1 MTNGLARAAVRFRP
15 ASFVGSAVALL
26 FASAIITACGVLLQT
41 GVTAAS
47 APARYAGTPVVVAAD
62 PYVRMTHTVGEEQVT
77 VQAPLPERARVDSR
91 LAARIA
97 ARPGV
102 AAAVADIGFPVQP
115 AGSAVSSLP
124 PLTGRGY
131 ASATIPAPGA
141 HALATGRP
149 PEAGQVVLDEA
160 TVHAARLAVG
170 DRIVLTAP
178 GGSGTYR
185 IAGVAPARAGAA
197 TVWFADRDADRLS
210 GHPGRADAIAVHARA
225 GVTGEELA
233 RQVRAAVGDEAKVLT
248 GDARGLAE
256 QPGLAGG
263 KEALTA
269 LGASFGGV
277 AAMTAVFVVVST
289 VGLAV
294 GQRAREFALLRAV
307 GATPSQIRRTVA
319 TEAAVVAPVAGLL
332 GVPAGLVLARWW
344 FDELVS
350 RGAVP
355 EAVRLNTGVL
365 PMVVAVAVTVL
376 AALIAGYLAARRPAR
391 LRPCE
396 AFGEAVLEPRR
407 TGRLRVVSG
416 LALLAG
422 GTALALAAS
431 GLDGAQAADTA
442 LGVVLCLLVAVAL
455 LGPPLTRFFVT
466 VLGLPLRARGGAS
479 ASLAADNARANARRM
494 ASATVPI
501 AMVVAFCGTL
511 LFLQTTIAHVSTHQV
526 RTGIV
531 ADHVIGSTGPGLPA
545 TTAERAARDA
555 DVEASVGVLRTGVV
569 YRADDLLN
577 SATALGVSG
586 DAVQLPKVLDLG
598 VRTGSLSGLRASAP
612 TVAVDEILAE
622 EAGVNVGDR
631 FELWLGDGTL
641 VRPTV
646 VATYERGLGLGQVLL
661 PRAAVAPHVS
671 AAYDTQ
677 VLIRDEPD
685 AHPAAVAARLADLGP
700 GLTVQDA
707 ADHTAQVGQDL
718 EINAWANRVM
728 AAVLGGFTAIAVANT
743 LVMTVLARRREVGLL
758 RLAGT
763 TRGQV
768 RGMMRWEAL
777 LVAATGLLLGTMIA
791 YVTLVPITRGVT
803 GSTPYVPTGTAL
815 PLAAGAVLLAVA
827 ATGLPTFALL
837 RGRPLDAGTS
847 RA

>member
-15 ASFVGSAVALL
+15 ASFAGSAVALL

-41 GVTAAS
+41 GVTAAG
-47 APARYAGTPVVVAAD
+47 APVRYAGTPVVVAAD
-62 PYVRMTHTVGEEQVT
+62 PYARMTHTVGEEQVT
-77 VQAPLPERARVDSR
+77 ERTPLPERARVDSR

-115 AGSAVSSLP
+115 AGSTASSLP

-131 ASATIPAPGA
+131 ASAAVPAPGA
-141 HALATGRP
+141 PVLTAGRAP
-149 PEAGQVVLDEA
+149 GAGQVVLDGA
-160 TVHAARLAVG
+160 TARAAGLAVG

-178 GGSGTYR
+178 GGNGTYR
-185 IAGVAPARAGAA
+185 IAGVASVRAGAA

-210 GHPGRADAIAVHARA
+210 GHPGRADAIAVRARA

-233 RQVRAAVGDEAKVLT
+233 QQVRTAVGDEAKVLT

-256 QPGLAGG
+256 QPGLARGR
-263 KEALTA
+263 EALTA

-277 AAMTAVFVVVST
+277 AALTAVFVVVST

-294 GQRAREFALLRAV
+294 GQRAREFALLRAL

-319 TEAAVVAPVAGLL
+319 TEAAMVAPVAGLL

-344 FDELVS
+344 FDELVG
-350 RGAVP
+350 RGEVP
-355 EAVRLNTGVL
+355 EEIRLDTGVL
-365 PMVVAVAVTVL
+365 PMAVAVAVTVL
-376 AALIAGYLAARRPAR
+376 AALLAGYLAARRSAR

-396 AFGEAVLEPRR
+396 AFGEAAVEPRR
-407 TGRLRVVSG
+407 PGRFRVVSG
-416 LALLAG
+416 LVLLAG
-422 GTALALAAS
+422 GMVLALAAS
-431 GLDGAQAADTA
+431 GLDGTQAADTA

-466 VLGLPLRARGGAS
+466 VLGLPLRARVGAS
-479 ASLAADNARANARRM
+479 ASLAADNARANARRT
-494 ASATVPI
+494 ASAAVPI
-501 AMVVAFCGTL
+501 AMVAAFCGTL
-511 LFLQTTIAHVSTHQV
+511 LFLQTTVTHVSARQV

-531 ADHVIGSTGPGLPA
+531 ADHVIGSAGPGLPA
-545 TTAERAARDA
+545 AIAERAAREPG
-555 DVEASVGVLRTGVV
+555 VEASVGVLRTGVV
-569 YRADDLLN
+569 HRAGDLLN
-577 SATALGVSG
+577 SATALGISG
-586 DAVQLPKVLDLG
+586 DAVQLSKVFDLG
-598 VRTGSLSGLRASAP
+598 VREGSLSGLRGSAQA
-612 TVAVDEILAE
+612 VAVDEILAE
-622 EAGVNVGDR
+622 EAGVEVGDR
-631 FELWLGDGTL
+631 FELWLGDGTR

-646 VATYERGLGLGQVLL
+646 VATYERGLGFGQVLL
-661 PRAAVAPHVS
+661 PRAVVAPHVD

-677 VLIRDEPD
+677 VLVRDKPG
-685 AHPAAVAARLADLGP
+685 AHPAAVAARLAGLGP

-707 ADHTAQVGQDL
+707 ADYTAQVGRDL

-743 LVMTVLARRREVGLL
+743 LVMTVLVRGREVGLL

-777 LVAATGLLLGTMIA
+777 LVAATGLLLGTAIA
-791 YVTLVPITRGVT
+791 CVTLVPITRGVT
-803 GSTPYVPTGTAL
+803 GSAPHVPMGTAL
-815 PLAAGAVLLAVA
+815 PLAAGAVLLTMA
-827 ATGLPTFALL
+827 ATSLPTRALL
-837 RGRPLDAGTS
+837 RGRPLNAGTS
-847 RA
+847 RT